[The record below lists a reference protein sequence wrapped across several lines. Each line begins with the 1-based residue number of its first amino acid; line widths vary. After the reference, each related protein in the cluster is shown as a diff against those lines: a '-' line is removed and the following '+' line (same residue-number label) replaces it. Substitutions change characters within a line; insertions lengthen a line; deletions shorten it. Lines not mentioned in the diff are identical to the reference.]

1 MLWLPFKGMIIFLIM
16 VNYVAVAQ
24 PNYVDSGK
32 SCFAI
37 WNESTMFHYSYLRIL
52 NSFALSY
59 CLLICRQHFIS
70 INSISRILQV
80 CSLSILK
87 NWCYQLL
94 DHFFAYGNSCG
105 VILKYGKSLLYISR
119 IYFMVTIVHIETWQ
133 LCSVQSTSKTLWIS
147 CWHFNPKLLNSGHL
161 PVIG

>member
-1 MLWLPFKGMIIFLIM
+1 MFYNMKWK
-16 VNYVAVAQ
+16 Y
-24 PNYVDSGK
+24 Y
-32 SCFAI
+32 
-37 WNESTMFHYSYLRIL
+37 MFHYSYLGIL
-52 NSFALSY
+52 NSFVLSY
-59 CLLICRQHFIS
+59 CLLNCWQHFIS
-70 INSISRILQV
+70 INSISRILQG

>member
-1 MLWLPFKGMIIFLIM
+1 MTAIQGHDNFFLIM

-37 WNESTMFHYSYLRIL
+37 WSKSTMFHYSYLRIL

-59 CLLICRQHFIS
+59 CLLICWQHFIS
-70 INSISRILQV
+70 INSISRILQG

-87 NWCYQLL
+87 NWCYLLL
-94 DHFFAYGNSCG
+94 DRFSHME
-105 VILKYGKSLLYISR
+105 ILVASF
-119 IYFMVTIVHIETWQ
+119 FMVTIVHIETWQ